1 MNMEHCLHV
10 ADAMMTRTPWTPT
23 LAWLAAVSA
32 ALALAVIGPNEAS
45 LMGRLPVLAAKRP
58 DHQAVLLP
66 QGLPAERT
74 LALVAFQRTQRSEVQ
89 SWIDGLRLEED
100 RTIAWLRM
108 AVLNDPGNEQ
118 AREAIEARLSER
130 TSSGTDRSRLVR
142 VFTDRDAFVRAAGLT
157 SAEHAWVLVL
167 NRDGKVLARA
177 EGAFDEDKAR
187 ALRQTLLA
195 QSLDF

>member
-1 MNMEHCLHV
+1 
-10 ADAMMTRTPWTPT
+10 MTRTIWTPT

-32 ALALAVIGPNEAS
+32 ALAFAVIGPNES
-45 LMGRLPVLAAKRP
+45 NLMGRLPTLAAKRP
-58 DHQAVLLP
+58 DQQRMLLP

-74 LALVAFQRTQRSEVQ
+74 LALVAFQRGQRSEIQ

-100 RTIAWLRM
+100 RTISWLRM

-118 AREAIEARLSER
+118 AREAIEARMSER
-130 TSSGTDRSRLVR
+130 LNSGADRSRVVR

-177 EGAFDEDKAR
+177 EGAFDEDKAH
-187 ALRQTLLA
+187 ALRQTLQA
-195 QSLDF
+195 QSTEF

>member
-1 MNMEHCLHV
+1 MEHCLHV
-10 ADAMMTRTPWTPT
+10 PEAVMTRTIWTPT

-32 ALALAVIGPNEAS
+32 ALVFAVAGPNESS
-45 LMGRLPVLAAKRP
+45 LMGRLPTLAAKRP
-58 DHQAVLLP
+58 DRQQVLLP

-74 LALVAFQRTQRSEVQ
+74 LALVGFRRSQRSEIQ

-100 RTIAWLRM
+100 RTISWLRM

-118 AREAIEARLSER
+118 AREAIEARISER
-130 TSSGTDRSRLVR
+130 TPSGVDRSRLVR
-142 VFTDRDAFVRAAGLT
+142 VFTDRDAFVRAAGLS

-195 QSLDF
+195 QSSDF

>member
-1 MNMEHCLHV
+1 
-10 ADAMMTRTPWTPT
+10 MTRTILTPT

-32 ALALAVIGPNEAS
+32 ALALAVIGPNESS
-45 LMGRLPVLAAKRP
+45 LMGRLPVLAAKRADQP
-58 DHQAVLLP
+58 RLLLP

-74 LALVAFQRTQRSEVQ
+74 LALVAFQRSQRGEIQ
-89 SWIDGLRLEED
+89 SWVDGLRLEED
-100 RTIAWLRM
+100 RTISWLRM

-118 AREAIEARLSER
+118 AREAIEARMSER
-130 TSSGTDRSRLVR
+130 LNSGTDRSRLVR
-142 VFTDRDAFVRAAGLT
+142 VFTDREAFVRAAGLS

-187 ALRQTLLA
+187 AMRQTLLA
-195 QSLDF
+195 QSTDF